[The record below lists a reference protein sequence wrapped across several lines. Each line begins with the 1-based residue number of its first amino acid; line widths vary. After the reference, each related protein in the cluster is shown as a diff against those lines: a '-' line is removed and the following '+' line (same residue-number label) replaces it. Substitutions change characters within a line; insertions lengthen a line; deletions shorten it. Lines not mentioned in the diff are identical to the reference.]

1 MFSMVF
7 LQIVINFI
15 VAFVLVM
22 AVMPKSIQ
30 YLKKL
35 KFGQIEREEGLESHK
50 AKVEHQQWEEL
61 FLFFVLYWLFTS

>member
-35 KFGQIEREEGLESHK
+35 KFGQIER
-50 AKVEHQQWEEL
+50 
-61 FLFFVLYWLFTS
+61 